1 MHPMELVEWLQSDE
15 IVDHIGPSITALV
28 GDYASR
34 FGKAPDKDR
43 VHEWIFSRLLEEVRA
58 MPASRG
64 RDWILGR
71 WQTQMWPRFRDALR
85 EPRYPLAWSPMR
97 FLGWHLAAEIE
108 RVCHP
113 RITPEGFLAWLRSEG
128 GDVELNHAWARCA
141 QDNPDFIKACWDEGT
156 EPRLVREVFIARITQ
171 GVRCLSPFY
180 LPTIVRWLAFLQ
192 APSTAE
198 DALQVARMPTDE
210 PPIFVSFRLPQMA
223 AWIAD
228 RLEAL
233 MEASSDGCADVQ
245 KQDGSS
251 AADDSGLG

>member
-1 MHPMELVEWLQSDE
+1 MHPVELTEWMRSDD
-15 IVDHIGPSITALV
+15 IVDRIGPSISALV
-28 GDYASR
+28 GDHACR
-34 FGKAPDKDR
+34 FGKAPALDI
-43 VHEWIFSRLLEEVRA
+43 VHGWIFARLLEEVRA
-58 MPASRG
+58 MPPSRG

-71 WQTQMWPRFRDALR
+71 WQTQMWPRFCDALR

-97 FLGWHLAAEIE
+97 FLGWAVAAEIE

-113 RITPEGFLAWLRSEG
+113 RITPEGFLHWLRSEG
-128 GDVELNHAWARCA
+128 ADVELHHVWARCA
-141 QDNPDFIKACWDEGT
+141 EDNPDFVKACWDVGT
-156 EPRLVREVFIARITQ
+156 EQRLVREVFLARIEQ

-180 LPTIVRWLAFLQ
+180 LPDIVRWLAFLQ

-198 DALQVARMPTDE
+198 EALQIARMPTDE

-233 MEASSDGCADVQ
+233 MEVPSDGSVDVQ
-245 KQDGSS
+245 KRDGSS
-251 AADDSGLG
+251 AADDSGLD